1 MMRKTGKAYSSL
13 ACSFLVCLIVAAVA
27 SGGPLTIGQQA
38 IPDPVGRGEILTFA
52 IAIANTG
59 AVALTDLIFQDPLP
73 TGIDQLNAE
82 CRLNGGGWMAY
93 PGPSV
98 RRTPQ

>member
-1 MMRKTGKAYSSL
+1 MMRKTAKTCSVLSFSL
-13 ACSFLVCLIVAAVA
+13 LLCLIVTAVA
-27 SGGPLTIGQQA
+27 SGGALTIGQQA
-38 IPDPVGRGEILTFA
+38 TPDPVARGEILTFA
-52 IAIANTG
+52 IAITNTG

-73 TGIDQLNAE
+73 TGIDQLSAE
-82 CRLNGGGWMAY
+82 YRLNGGGWMAY